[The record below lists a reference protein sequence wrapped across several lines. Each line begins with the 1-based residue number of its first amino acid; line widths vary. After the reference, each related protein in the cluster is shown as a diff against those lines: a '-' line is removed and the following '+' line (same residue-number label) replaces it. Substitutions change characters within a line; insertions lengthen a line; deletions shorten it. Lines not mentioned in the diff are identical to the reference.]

1 MNHVATAI
9 QSFNAGRDPERL
21 ALKLRKMRG
30 DPFIFLRG
38 SCHLFYERLARH
50 GGALPGPVPVVWACG
65 DLHLENFGSYK
76 GDNRL
81 VYFDINDFDEA
92 ALAPCSWD
100 VVRFLASVRLGALG
114 LGLND
119 REIDLLCAG
128 YVDAYATALA
138 SGKARWLERE
148 TAADASSA
156 IAGLLISLRE
166 RQRPAFLDSRTELHG
181 KQRRIRL
188 DGKKALPVS
197 EAQREEVTAFITA
210 FAQRQSQHKPAFFR
224 VLDVARRI
232 AGTGSLGVAR
242 YIVLVEGKGSP
253 DSNYLLDLKQAL
265 PSSLPTA
272 LQRAHPEIRQPAW
285 RSEAERVV
293 AVQSRMQAIAM
304 AFLQAED
311 FAGASYIVRGLQPS
325 EDRVDL
331 AAWKDGKGKLRRLEE
346 VIDSMGKLTA
356 WAHLRSGGRDGS
368 AIADELIAFG
378 LRQDWREPLLQQA
391 RDASQQTLAD
401 WQDFV
406 TACDGGAFA

>member
-1 MNHVATAI
+1 MNHVASAI
-9 QSFNAGRDPERL
+9 QAFNAGRDPERL
-21 ALKLRKMRG
+21 AMKLRKMRS

-50 GGALPGPVPVVWACG
+50 GGSLPGPVPVVWACG

-81 VYFDINDFDEA
+81 VYFDINDFDET
-92 ALAPCSWD
+92 ALAPCTWD

-119 REIDLLCAG
+119 REIDLLCAA
-128 YVDAYATALA
+128 YVEAYAAALA

-148 TAADASSA
+148 TAAESSST
-156 IAGLLISLRE
+156 IADLLTSLRE

-188 DGKKALPVS
+188 DGKRALPVS
-197 EAQREEVTAFITA
+197 EAQREEVTAFVTA
-210 FAQRQSQHKPAFFR
+210 FSQRQTLHKPAFFR

-272 LQRAHPEIRQPAW
+272 LQRAHPEIHQPAW
-285 RSEAERVV
+285 RTEAERVV
-293 AVQSRMQAIAM
+293 EVQSRMQAIAM

-325 EDRVDL
+325 EDRVNL
-331 AAWKDGKGKLRRLEE
+331 GGWKDGKGKLRRLEE
-346 VIDSMGKLTA
+346 VIVSMGKLTA

-378 LRQDWREPLLQQA
+378 QRQDWRAPLLQQA
-391 RDASQQTLAD
+391 HDASQQTLAD

-406 TACDGGAFA
+406 TACDGRAFS